1 MVKVTILLIAVICAL
16 SAPAVNSRQPNL
28 KAPRLQASESAV
40 SDEGSGASAINVSIA
55 TVGPMLGPPTNRYRV
70 GEQVPIT
77 ISMTNTSSEPTYACV
92 SSDLYQDLPILKKNG
107 QLLPYAKWQS
117 DWLTNAKRNQT
128 CQHEDLPESTLL
140 KTKQPTVVDFLVLV
154 DDSRFPTGAVSWY
167 PPLTPGAYELSLQRR
182 IGCCDGPMIESNQI
196 SFEVIP

>member
-1 MVKVTILLIAVICAL
+1 MVKVAILLIAVICAIG
-16 SAPAVNSRQPNL
+16 APAVNSREPNL
-28 KAPRLQASESAV
+28 KDPRQEASDGTPSG
-40 SDEGSGASAINVSIA
+40 EGSGASAIHLSIT
-55 TVGPMLGPPTNRYRV
+55 TVGPMLGPPTDRYRV
-70 GEQVPIT
+70 GDQVPIT

-117 DWLTNAKRNQT
+117 DWLAEAKKNQT

-140 KTKQPTVVDFLVLV
+140 KANVPTVVDFLVIV

-182 IGCCDGPMIESNQI
+182 IGCCDGPMIESNKV
-196 SFEVIP
+196 SFEVVP